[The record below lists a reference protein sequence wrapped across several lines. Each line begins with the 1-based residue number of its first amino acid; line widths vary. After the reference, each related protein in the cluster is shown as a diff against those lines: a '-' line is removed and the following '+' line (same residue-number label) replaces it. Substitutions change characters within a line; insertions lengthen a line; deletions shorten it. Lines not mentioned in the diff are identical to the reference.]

1 MPSSTGQRTH
11 TIAVLAALVATA
23 GILAFLI
30 LRPGTEAQSPPG
42 VIQPTEIKIAPEISG
57 RLSRFVVV
65 AGQGVQQ
72 GDILAELANP
82 ELEAALVLA
91 KAQLGQERAE
101 RDRVYA
107 GPRQEEIDSRQRA
120 VEMAEANLLYARQQF
135 FRASQLSATGF
146 ASRQDFDKAGAA
158 VGAALANLSRAN
170 EEYQAARLGPT
181 REERTIA
188 DAKVESAAAAVAV
201 IAARVAKLRIRAPS
215 AGTVALLVAEPA
227 EAVIPGQ
234 PILTLQA
241 AGQPWASFNLREDRL
256 NELGIGSPIK
266 LVTADGSTRIDS
278 RITEIVPRGEFAVW
292 RAARAVGD
300 YDLNTFL
307 IRVDPAIGA
316 EAMQPGM
323 TVWLDR
329 K

>member
-146 ASRQDFDKAGAA
+146 ASRQDFEGRSCGWSSACQPLPRQRGIPSRP
-158 VGAALANLSRAN
+158 SRA
-170 EEYQAARLGPT
+170 YARGAYDFRCQGRECRGSRCRHCGARSKIAHSSAVSRDSSAT
-181 REERTIA
+181 RRG
-188 DAKVESAAAAVAV
+188 
-201 IAARVAKLRIRAPS
+201 
-215 AGTVALLVAEPA
+215 AGR
-227 EAVIPGQ
+227 G
-234 PILTLQA
+234 
-241 AGQPWASFNLREDRL
+241 GHS
-256 NELGIGSPIK
+256 G
-266 LVTADGSTRIDS
+266 TADSD
-278 RITEIVPRGEFAVW
+278 
-292 RAARAVGD
+292 
-300 YDLNTFL
+300 
-307 IRVDPAIGA
+307 
-316 EAMQPGM
+316 
-323 TVWLDR
+323 
-329 K
+329 

>member
-57 RLSRFVVV
+57 RLSQFVVV

-91 KAQLGQERAE
+91 KAQLGQEHAQ

-120 VEMAEANLLYARQQF
+120 VEIGEANLLYARQQF
-135 FRASQLSATGF
+135 FRASQLAATGY
-146 ASRQDFDKAGAA
+146 ASRQDFDKAEAA
-158 VGAALANLSRAN
+158 VGAALANLSRAK

-181 REERTIA
+181 REERAIA
-188 DAKVESAAAAVAV
+188 DAKVENAAAAVAV

-215 AGTVALLVAEPA
+215 AGTVALFVAEPA
-227 EAVIPGQ
+227 EAVIP
-234 PILTLQA
+234 
-241 AGQPWASFNLREDRL
+241 
-256 NELGIGSPIK
+256 
-266 LVTADGSTRIDS
+266 
-278 RITEIVPRGEFAVW
+278 
-292 RAARAVGD
+292 
-300 YDLNTFL
+300 
-307 IRVDPAIGA
+307 
-316 EAMQPGM
+316 
-323 TVWLDR
+323 
-329 K
+329 